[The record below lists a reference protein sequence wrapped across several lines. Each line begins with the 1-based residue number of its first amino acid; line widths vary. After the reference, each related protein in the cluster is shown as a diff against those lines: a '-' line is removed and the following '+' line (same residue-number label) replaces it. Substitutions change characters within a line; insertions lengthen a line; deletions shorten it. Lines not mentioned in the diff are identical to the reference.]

1 MLETFRLC
9 LLKKN
14 WFISYS
20 YYLLKISL
28 LPHMFLLTPQKSK
41 FALIKFFGKRFSKYS
56 QFLESI
62 FQSKLECFIFS
73 KSETR
78 LLETKTRTLETKILV
93 SSSYSI
99 TQNLCSSSSHRK
111 LFFLSRAK
119 TLILQSD
126 QNPSLKILK

>member
-1 MLETFRLC
+1 MTSPHHLQIHHIILLSFR
-9 LLKKN
+9 
-14 WFISYS
+14 
-20 YYLLKISL
+20 KISL
-28 LPHMFLLTPQKSK
+28 LPPHVSSNPPKIQICPHKIFRKT
-41 FALIKFFGKRFSKYS
+41 FSKYS
-56 QFLESI
+56 QFSESI

-78 LLETKTRTLETKILV
+78 LLETKTRTLETKTLV